1 MGNQMGEN
9 NDNKLIYN
17 GENENEEM
25 SYEYKRCF
33 ERFVKDGLFL
43 SMIYFIQV
51 NYFNRIINLGQG

>member
-1 MGNQMGEN
+1 MGEN

-43 SMIYFIQV
+43 SMIYFI
-51 NYFNRIINLGQG
+51 